1 MSRGQGQQLGAILN
15 RALRDLGVAGRM
27 EEEKVRQKWSSC
39 AGDAA
44 AAHTEPR
51 SLRRGR
57 LHVTVDSSSWAHR
70 LAAGESLAIRDRV
83 NGVLGYEAVREV
95 FFRVG
100 TLKRGRG

>member
-1 MSRGQGQQLGAILN
+1 MSRGRGQHLGAVLD
-15 RALRDLGVAGRM
+15 RALRDLGVAGRL
-27 EEEKVRQKWSSC
+27 EEEKLKEEWARC

-51 SLRRGR
+51 SLHRGR
-57 LHVTVDSSSWAHR
+57 LYVTVDSSSWAHR

-83 NGVLGYEAVREV
+83 NEVLGREAVRKV